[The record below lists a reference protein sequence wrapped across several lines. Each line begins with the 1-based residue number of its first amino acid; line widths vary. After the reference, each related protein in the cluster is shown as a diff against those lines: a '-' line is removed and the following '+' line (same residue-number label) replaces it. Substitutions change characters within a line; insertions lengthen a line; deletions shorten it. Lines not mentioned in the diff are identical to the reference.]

1 MGGSAGDYTC
11 RASNVH
17 GTEET
22 TMTFSVVYSPS
33 CTVTHSVEGAD
44 LLLKCSAYANPEA
57 ELSWSLRD
65 TPLDGKA
72 VDGTGNQQTS
82 ILRLELS
89 DNSTGLYYCHASNS
103 LGEGSCHLELTES
116 MLTAGLSEL
125 ELRIIIIVCI
135 VVGVILI
142 IVFLCYLYHRKN
154 NKGNKG
160 EMIHLQC
167 FCPSFVI
174 LEAID

>member
-1 MGGSAGDYTC
+1 MGTARPLPCHLPPSPGSRGDRRWQLEANLSSLTLC
-11 RASNVH
+11 TGIPPETIPAVLPTSME
-17 GTEET
+17 EET
-22 TMTFSVVYSPS
+22 TMTLSGLYPPS

-103 LGEGSCHLELTES
+103 LG
-116 MLTAGLSEL
+116 
-125 ELRIIIIVCI
+125 
-135 VVGVILI
+135 
-142 IVFLCYLYHRKN
+142 
-154 NKGNKG
+154 
-160 EMIHLQC
+160 
-167 FCPSFVI
+167 
-174 LEAID
+174 

>member
-1 MGGSAGDYTC
+1 
-11 RASNVH
+11 
-17 GTEET
+17 
-22 TMTFSVVYSPS
+22 MTLSVLYPPS
-33 CTVTHSVEGAD
+33 CTVTHSVEGVD

-82 ILRLELS
+82 FLRLELS

-116 MLTAGLSEL
+116 MLAAGLSEL
-125 ELRIIIIVCI
+125 ELRIIIIVCC
-135 VVGVILI
+135 VVGIIAI
-142 IVFLCYLYHRKN
+142 IVLLCYLYHRRSS
-154 NKGNKG
+154 KGSKG
-160 EMIHLQC
+160 VSLRGLSLYELSQLWQI
-167 FCPSFVI
+167 VI
-174 LEAID
+174 FAAFGGNVASLKF